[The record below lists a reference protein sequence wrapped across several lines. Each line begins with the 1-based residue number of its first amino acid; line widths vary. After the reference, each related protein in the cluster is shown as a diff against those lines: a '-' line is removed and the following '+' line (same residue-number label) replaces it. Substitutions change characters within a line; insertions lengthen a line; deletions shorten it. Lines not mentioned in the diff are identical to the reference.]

1 MLMEINKEAPEY
13 RKIKHAAETLKKGG
27 VIVYPTDTI
36 YGLGADAFN
45 KEAIKKIYKIKQ
57 KDPNTGLSFIVSDLK
72 DISKYAILS
81 DAAFKIIKML
91 TPGPYTFILK
101 ATKLVPARIMPKRKT
116 IGIRIPNSEI
126 SLNIAK
132 MLGNPLIST
141 SINISGEPYFTNPV
155 EIEKKFGDEI
165 DLILDAGIIADEPST
180 VIDLTEE
187 VPQIIRQGKGDTS
200 KIL

>member
-1 MLMEINKEAPEY
+1 MEINKEAPEY